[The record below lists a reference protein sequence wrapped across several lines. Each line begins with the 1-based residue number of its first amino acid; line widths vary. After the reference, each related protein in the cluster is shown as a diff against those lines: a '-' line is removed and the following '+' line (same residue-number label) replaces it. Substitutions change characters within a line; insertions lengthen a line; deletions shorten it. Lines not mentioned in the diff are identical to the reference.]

1 MDIGLMTGSVASA
14 TSGLVKVPT
23 LGSLYICARDTTRSC
38 LLLNSFTELSA
49 IPFNIGQFLQLAGV
63 QKFREN
69 AVHVWT
75 ISGLDWEVSIIRKEE
90 GITMKP
96 CQIQTEAAMGWKLA
110 TVGPNTSVDSMNN
123 MARHWLTRLEWA
135 KARPVKAAPAEP
147 GSKTSGFNGFPIR
160 RWP

>member
-1 MDIGLMTGSVASA
+1 MTG
-14 TSGLVKVPT
+14 TYGLGGFDNQKRGGHHDEAVSDP
-23 LGSLYICARDTTRSC
+23 LGKNKINRNVRYKKKKLT
-38 LLLNSFTELSA
+38 
-49 IPFNIGQFLQLAGV
+49 
-63 QKFREN
+63 
-69 AVHVWT
+69 
-75 ISGLDWEVSIIRKEE
+75 
-90 GITMKP
+90 
-96 CQIQTEAAMGWKLA
+96 TEAAMGWKLA